1 VHREDVLD
9 ETADI
14 PFDRRQPQGQ
24 VRRSVQGDGGQR
36 GRSAPVAEQGQRSEQ
51 ALRTAT
57 VAGSCATAAART
69 AATAAAAERRRWRRR
84 QEAWRR
90 RRPEQV
96 QLPAEAVQPGTEGSR
111 HQGSGVPGTVT
122 RLLRTEPASGH
133 TWHPRSRLQRVVHRR
148 GRVRPDVLRP
158 RLQDPPGPGV
168 RTVQLHFPVVLRGQV
183 QRVPVQED
191 DQHVPVDARRAA
203 RARTHPRGPADYGDY
218 YMTSF
223 HIHIHPSFL

>member
-1 VHREDVLD
+1 MQVSRHVGVVHREDVLD

-24 VRRSVQGDGGQR
+24 VRRSIQGDGGQR
-36 GRSAPVAEQGQRSEQ
+36 GRSAPVAEQGQRAEQ

-57 VAGSCATAAART
+57 VAGSAATAAARP
-69 AATAAAAERRRWRRR
+69 AATAAAAAERRRWRRR
-84 QEAWRR
+84 QEARR
-90 RRPEQV
+90 RRSEQV

-111 HQGSGVPGTVT
+111 HQRPGVPGTIA

-133 TWHPRSRLQRVVHRR
+133 TGHPRSCLQRVVHRR

-158 RLQDPPGPGV
+158 GLQDPPGPGV

-183 QRVPVQED
+183 QRVPVPED
-191 DQHVPVDARRAA
+191 DQHVSVDARRPHAFE
-203 RARTHPRGPADYGDY
+203 RTRVDQL
-218 YMTSF
+218 TSL
-223 HIHIHPSFL
+223 II